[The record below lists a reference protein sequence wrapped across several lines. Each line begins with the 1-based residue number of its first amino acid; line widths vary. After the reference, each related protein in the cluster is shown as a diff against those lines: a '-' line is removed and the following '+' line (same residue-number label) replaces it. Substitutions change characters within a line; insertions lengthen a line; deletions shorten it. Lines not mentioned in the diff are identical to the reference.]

1 MKIALPR
8 IVVALTVSAL
18 IVGCANQNTQD
29 ETRGWNADK
38 IYNTA
43 KEEQSSRNFTRAIKL
58 FETLE
63 SRYPYGVYAHQARLE
78 IAYSQYKDNEPD
90 LALASLD
97 TFIKQ
102 NPTHPSVDYAY
113 YLKGLINFN
122 ESQGFLTHLSQQDMS
137 ERDPKS
143 ATNSYQAFYQLVSRY
158 PNSRYANDAQLR
170 MGYLIGALA
179 NYELHVA
186 RYYYRRGAYLAAAN
200 RGKMLLQTYSD
211 TKQVEGALAAMYH
224 SYNKLNLPELRDDAK
239 RILLQNFPNTQL
251 LNEKAFL
258 AEKPWYRPW

>member
-8 IVVALTVSAL
+8 ICVAFAFSAL
-18 IVGCANQNTQD
+18 IVGCTNHNTQD
-29 ETRGWNADK
+29 ETRGWSAEK
-38 IYNTA
+38 MYNTA
-43 KEEQSSRNFTRAIKL
+43 KEEQNNHNFTRAIKL

-63 SRYPYGVYAHQARLE
+63 SRYPYGVYAQQAQLE
-78 IAYSQYKDNEPD
+78 IAYSHYKDQEPV
-90 LALASLD
+90 LALAALD

-102 NPTHPSVDYAY
+102 HPTHPSVDYAY

-122 ESQGFLTHLSQQDMS
+122 ESQGFLAHLSQQDMS

-143 ATNSYQAFYQLVSRY
+143 AMSSYQAFNQLVTRF
-158 PNSRYANDAQLR
+158 PTSRYATDAQLR
-170 MGYLIGALA
+170 MGYLIGMLA

-200 RGKMLLQTYSD
+200 RGKMLLQNYAN

-224 SYNKLNLPELRDDAK
+224 AYNRLNLVDLRDDAK
-239 RILLQNFPNTQL
+239 RILLQNFPDTQL
-251 LNEKAFL
+251 LDEKSFL
-258 AEKPWYRPW
+258 AEKPWYKPW